1 VESLFPFLTSLTW
14 REGLLL
20 REKEDF
26 SAGDYSILFAN
37 SQGAVILIE
46 GGWADSFSLRRKTW
60 FHLAFAPAILGI
72 IYLKCKKEAM
82 PVSSPEF
89 DRPTSPKDYRV
100 NFFRPQAGFMR
111 SEVIYIWIALI
122 AWALLTFGFQFL
134 IYSGQTDAS
143 GSGPLTTRTIFSFP
157 FEYWFTG
164 QFLIVWFILI
174 CFLFNLMVDRLT
186 ERYRQRRQQ

>member
-1 VESLFPFLTSLTW
+1 
-14 REGLLL
+14 
-20 REKEDF
+20 
-26 SAGDYSILFAN
+26 
-37 SQGAVILIE
+37 
-46 GGWADSFSLRRKTW
+46 
-60 FHLAFAPAILGI
+60 
-72 IYLKCKKEAM
+72 M

-111 SEVIYIWIALI
+111 REVIYISIALI

-143 GSGPLTTRTIFSFP
+143 GSGPLTSRTIFSFP

>member
-1 VESLFPFLTSLTW
+1 
-14 REGLLL
+14 
-20 REKEDF
+20 
-26 SAGDYSILFAN
+26 
-37 SQGAVILIE
+37 
-46 GGWADSFSLRRKTW
+46 
-60 FHLAFAPAILGI
+60 
-72 IYLKCKKEAM
+72 M

-89 DRPTSPKDYRV
+89 DRPPSPQDYRI

-111 SEVIYIWIALI
+111 REVIYIWIALI

-143 GSGPLTTRTIFSFP
+143 GSGPLTSRTIFSFP

-186 ERYRQRRQQ
+186 ERYRQRRQP

>member
-1 VESLFPFLTSLTW
+1 
-14 REGLLL
+14 
-20 REKEDF
+20 
-26 SAGDYSILFAN
+26 
-37 SQGAVILIE
+37 
-46 GGWADSFSLRRKTW
+46 
-60 FHLAFAPAILGI
+60 
-72 IYLKCKKEAM
+72 M

-89 DRPTSPKDYRV
+89 DRPPSLQNYRV

-111 SEVIYIWIALI
+111 SEVTYIWIALI

-134 IYSGQTDAS
+134 IYSGQTDGN
-143 GSGPLTTRTIFSFP
+143 GSGPLTCRTIFSFP